1 MTSFEKCYSDL
12 IKEYIR
18 LSTQSGQY
26 EDVLEYN
33 YLNGLSCEELENLSI
48 AFNSDNPIYAAYLAG
63 IAVSNTVD
71 SMQNLDDI
79 DSTEPIIDKFL
90 DLVGVAEHD
99 ENNITARKDIKCKT
113 PKEEWSDVELNTLN
127 MLLEQSLRIVESHNC
142 EPEGTIDTTECHLR
156 KYLSKAKGCVDTIKT
171 VGAKTI
177 SAL

>member
-90 DLVGVAEHD
+90 DLVGVAEYD

-156 KYLSKAKGCVDTIKT
+156 KYLSKAKGCVDTIRT
-171 VGAKTI
+171 VGIVKD
-177 SAL
+177 

>member
-1 MTSFEKCYSDL
+1 MTSIEKCYSDI

-18 LSTQSGQY
+18 LSCQNGQY

-33 YLNGLSCEELENLSI
+33 YLNGLSCEELENLSV

-71 SMQNLDDI
+71 AMQNLDDV

-90 DLVGVAEHD
+90 ELVGVAEHD
-99 ENNITARKDIKCKT
+99 KNNITARKDIKCKT
-113 PKEEWSDVELNTLN
+113 PKEEWSDVELNTLDI
-127 MLLEQSLRIVESHNC
+127 LLEQSLRIVESHNC

-156 KYLSKAKGCVDTIKT
+156 KYLSKAKGCVDTIRT
-171 VGAKTI
+171 VGIVKD
-177 SAL
+177 

>member
-18 LSTQSGQY
+18 LSTQSSQY

-90 DLVGVAEHD
+90 DLVGVAEYD

-113 PKEEWSDVELNTLN
+113 PKEEWSDVELNTLT

-156 KYLSKAKGCVDTIKT
+156 KYLRDRKSV
-171 VGAKTI
+171 V
-177 SAL
+177 